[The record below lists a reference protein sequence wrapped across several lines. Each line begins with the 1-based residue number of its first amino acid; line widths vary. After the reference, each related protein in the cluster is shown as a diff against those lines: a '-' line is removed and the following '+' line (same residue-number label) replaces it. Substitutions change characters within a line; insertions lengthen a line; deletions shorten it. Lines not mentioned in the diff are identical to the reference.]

1 MIRLQHHKVLP
12 KSGRQMIEHRDKLA
26 ERRYYLGERHFGR
39 NHFAIM
45 YEINRF
51 RELTNAANWDV
62 SLQLKHDAEQAAQ
75 RRKFLGG
82 I

>member
-1 MIRLQHHKVLP
+1 MIRLQHYRVLP

-26 ERRYYLGERHFGR
+26 EHRYYLGERHFGR

-51 RELTNAANWDV
+51 RELANTGDWDINI
-62 SLQLKHDAEQAAQ
+62 QLKHDAEQRAKQ
-75 RRKFLGG
+75 RKF
-82 I
+82 